1 MESGHFNYFRVKN
14 FKRFRDLEVKDIGQ
28 FNLVLGDNNVG
39 KTSLL
44 EALMFDGSIDEFIL
58 ALAKRLNKRNVGD
71 KLTGGVWEFFMNNDE
86 KIKTEINDIK
96 TDFFFGPGPEL
107 ARHYHFSFNK
117 VTKKFQDIGGG
128 YAVEKLFEGK
138 RLHDNIDEIP
148 NPKSFMWPVD
158 YFEPFISNLDRH
170 DSNFTRQYSK
180 LIQTA
185 SKEIEAEFIESLKA
199 IDESI
204 EHLMVIEH
212 DTEKALI
219 TVESSKFDSRTLLAM
234 YGDGLTNLFRVLL
247 LLHLY
252 KGHQLMLD
260 EIDAGIY
267 HGRMKEYWKVVLTN
281 ASENNVQIF
290 ASTHNRECIQAYQEA
305 LEELGKEFEDKSR
318 IISLVEHEQTKEVSS
333 VTYSFE
339 EFQHSLMAGN
349 EIR

>member
-44 EALMFDGSIDEFIL
+44 EALMFDGQIDEFIL
-58 ALAKRLNKRNVGD
+58 ALSKRLSKRNVGD
-71 KLTGGVWEFFMNNDE
+71 KLTGGIWEFFINNEE
-86 KIKTEINDIK
+86 KIKTSIDEID
-96 TDFFFGPGPEL
+96 TDFFLGAP
-107 ARHYHFSFNK
+107 HYHFSFNK
-117 VTKKFQDIGGG
+117 VTKKLLDIGGG
-128 YAVEKLFEGK
+128 GYAATKMLEGEKH
-138 RLHDNIDEIP
+138 RDNIDEIP
-148 NPKSFMWPVD
+148 NPKSFMWPED

-170 DSNFTRQYSK
+170 DSSLTRQYSK

-185 SKEIEAEFIESLKA
+185 SKEVKSDFILALKT

-204 EHLMVIEH
+204 THLEIIEH
-212 DTEKALI
+212 DTEKALL

-234 YGDGLTNLFRVLL
+234 HGDGLTNFFRVLL
-247 LLHLY
+247 LMHLY
-252 KGHQLMLD
+252 KGKRLMLD
-260 EIDAGIY
+260 EIDAGIH
-267 HGRMKEYWKVVLTN
+267 HGRMKDYWKVILES
-281 ASENNVQIF
+281 ASENNVQLF
-290 ASTHNRECIQAYQEA
+290 ATTHNRECIQAYQEA
-305 LEELGKEFEDKSR
+305 LEELGKDFEEKSR
-318 IISLVEHEQTKEVSS
+318 IISLVEHDETKEVSA